1 MAPTASS
8 GHRPSPER
16 LRSFDGL
23 LDGLG
28 VPWTP
33 VRPAGD
39 PRSITRID
47 PTARGGLPVG
57 FMAGSNVAGRRLRT
71 GGQ

>member
-1 MAPTASS
+1 MAPTAGS

-28 VPWTP
+28 GPWTP
-33 VRPAGD
+33 VCPAGD
-39 PRSITRID
+39 PRSIARID
-47 PTARGGLPVG
+47 PTARGGLPAG
-57 FMAGSNVAGRRLRT
+57 FVTGSNVAGHRLRT
-71 GGQ
+71 DVQ